1 MSLGVLISIQ
11 LLFLKDD
18 KRKNINCTK
27 YLLSFFSFLPQI
39 ATYTSSSALSWRIV
53 ETGDLPSGRRGLR
66 AAVVENVLYVTGGI
80 YDGYDLTAIL
90 SWDPVQE
97 KWTHAGDLKVA
108 RYYHAIVAI
117 PSNAIECVACL
128 E

>member
-1 MSLGVLISIQ
+1 M
-11 LLFLKDD
+11 
-18 KRKNINCTK
+18 
-27 YLLSFFSFLPQI
+27 
-39 ATYTSSSALSWRIV
+39 
-53 ETGDLPSGRRGLR
+53 
-66 AAVVENVLYVTGGI
+66 VENVLFASGGWN
-80 YDGYDLTAIL
+80 GNDLTAIL
-90 SWDPVQE
+90 SWDPLQE

>member
-1 MSLGVLISIQ
+1 MPNAEICLS
-11 LLFLKDD
+11 
-18 KRKNINCTK
+18 TK
-27 YLLSFFSFLPQI
+27 YLLSFFSSLPQI
-39 ATYTSSSALSWRIV
+39 ATYSSSSALSWRIV

-108 RYYHAIVAI
+108 RYWHAAVAI
-117 PSNAIECVACL
+117 PSNAVECAAMP
-128 E
+128 